1 MTTAT
6 FGAAEQKA
14 LENLLNTQAI
24 SGDCMRVDE
33 VQAFFTALVSGPDP
47 VVVADWLTEI
57 TGDDAGFDEAEQA
70 QIVSLVEA
78 LVADL
83 KATLASR
90 QPIALIVYP
99 DAEAE
104 SKEALDYLSWCNAY
118 LCALDVTQ
126 TDWFEAIEAE
136 EFEDL
141 LTPIMALAGMFD
153 EQENQA
159 ALLTFTDREIKIFQ
173 EQLPEIIGMVYGY
186 WQHFMNPVKTVRRE
200 GDKIGRNDPCPCGSG
215 KKFKACCKQ
224 NQDS

>member
-1 MTTAT
+1 MTTMT

-14 LENLLNTQAI
+14 LETLLNPQAI
-24 SGDCMRVDE
+24 AGDCMRVDE

-57 TGDDAGFDEAEQA
+57 TGDDAGFDAEEEA
-70 QIVSLVEA
+70 QIVALVDA
-78 LVADL
+78 MVADL
-83 KATLASR
+83 KTTLAAR
-90 QPIALIVYP
+90 QPVSLILYP
-99 DAEAE
+99 DAEAVDG
-104 SKEALDYLSWCNAY
+104 LDYLSWSNAY

-153 EQENQA
+153 EQPGQA
-159 ALLTFTDREIKIFQ
+159 ALLTFTEREIKVFQ
-173 EQLPEIIGMVYGY
+173 QQLPEIVGMVYGY

-200 GDKIGRNDPCPCGSG
+200 GDKVGRNDPCPCGSG

-224 NQDS
+224 SQD